1 MGIFDFL
8 KKKKQE
14 EEKVRFSKVEEW
26 IQDYLESQ
34 DLDKKINSFKEQVK
48 EKIKET
54 KELLEKLEEAG
65 LQNENIPERAKH
77 IMQGNRKNYI
87 RKTTDFLEEIN
98 IPDDY
103 LKIIDFSSKLTE
115 NIDVLSKETQR
126 NYFVLK
132 EFMEADIA
140 PVIRKIK
147 EIEDLTIDFK
157 QEIEK
162 EKIHRLEEIKE
173 KLNEFKISEAKVAAL
188 KEEKEKEEAELHELK
203 EKEKTIK
210 KKLEQL
216 KTTESHRAYELLKQ
230 DKEKNASS
238 IQKRQKEIISH
249 FSTLEKAFKKYKRI
263 TLKPELLDRYLE
275 DPAKALMK
283 DENLE
288 IFKLL
293 EKMLQSINDLGL
305 KDKKEKRTKQE
316 IKALNKEFLKELKDE
331 LQLLVDD
338 KKKIKQKLMSN
349 TSALNISEQES
360 WLENNARNIREK
372 EEELEDTD
380 NKLDRTSPQLIK
392 QQVKEVLKEFN
403 VIMENG

>member
-8 KKKKQE
+8 KKKKKE
-14 EEKVRFSKVEEW
+14 EEKVKFSKIEEW
-26 IQDYLESQ
+26 IQDYLENQ
-34 DLDKKINSFKEQVK
+34 NLDKKINSFKEQIK

-54 KELLEKLEEAG
+54 KELLEKLEKAG

-103 LKIIDFSSKLTE
+103 LKIINFSSKLTE

-126 NYFVLK
+126 SYFVLR
-132 EFMEADIA
+132 EFMEANIA
-140 PVIRKIK
+140 PVIKKIK
-147 EIEDLTIDFK
+147 EIEDTAIDFK

-173 KLNEFKISEAKVAAL
+173 KLNEFKTSEATVAAL
-188 KEEKEKEEAELHELK
+188 KEEKEKKEAELHELK

-216 KTTESHRAYELLKQ
+216 KTVESHRVYELLKK
-230 DKEKNASS
+230 DKEKNASD
-238 IQKRQKEIISH
+238 IQKKKKEIISH

-263 TLKPELLDRYLE
+263 TLKPELLDRYLK
-275 DPAKALMK
+275 DSAKALMK
-283 DENLE
+283 DDDLE
-288 IFKLL
+288 ILELL
-293 EKMLQSINDLGL
+293 EKMLQSINNLDL
-305 KDKKEKRTKQE
+305 KHKKEEKTKQE
-316 IKALNKEFLKELKDE
+316 IKALNKEFLKELKDK
-331 LQLLVDD
+331 LQLLVSDE
-338 KKKIKQKLMSN
+338 KKIKQKLMSN

-380 NKLDRTSPQLIK
+380 NKLDRTSPGLIK
-392 QQVKEVLKEFN
+392 QQIKEVLKEFN

>member
-188 KEEKEKEEAELHELK
+188 KEEKEKKEAELHELK

-331 LQLLVDD
+331 LQLLVNDE
-338 KKKIKQKLMSN
+338 KKIKQKLMSN